1 MSLYLYGLISF
12 IITFLLQL
20 IGIFLIERKKKSNK
34 QLNIEQEY
42 KNNMKTILK
51 IIIALIIAVVIG
63 IITLYVIGIA
73 ILIGLRE
80 GH

>member
-1 MSLYLYGLISF
+1 MSLYLYGLIAF

-20 IGIFLIERKKKSNK
+20 IGIILVARRKKNNQQLSIEQKYKSN
-34 QLNIEQEY
+34 
-42 KNNMKTILK
+42 MKLILK

>member
-20 IGIFLIERKKKSNK
+20 IGIILAARRKKNNQQLSIEQKYKSN
-34 QLNIEQEY
+34 
-42 KNNMKTILK
+42 MKLILK

-80 GH
+80 WH